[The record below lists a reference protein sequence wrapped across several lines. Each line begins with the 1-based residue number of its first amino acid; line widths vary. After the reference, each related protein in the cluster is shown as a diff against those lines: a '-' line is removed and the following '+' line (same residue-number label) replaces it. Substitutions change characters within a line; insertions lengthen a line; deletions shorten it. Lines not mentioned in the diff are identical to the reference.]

1 MMRHYS
7 LISGAFMLVAAG
19 AVVVP
24 QGGADG
30 QQAPGRASGGGAARE
45 TNAAA
50 VPVDNW
56 QPRKLPALPSGVTL
70 SLIRQGDSV
79 YHGKGGCN
87 TCHGQDSMGM
97 PNSGSALSLGLNF
110 IPQTPAAID
119 SLVTAG
125 IPEAIT
131 RPSIAMP
138 PRGLGQNMTPEEIRQ
153 VAAYVWAISQVRG
166 EPWPG
171 GHGTHGQDSVAAGA
185 RAQENP

>member
-1 MMRHYS
+1 MRRGT
-7 LISGAFMLVAAG
+7 LFSGALVLAAAC

-24 QGGADG
+24 HGGVEG

-45 TNAAA
+45 TNPNA

-56 QPRKLPALPSGVTL
+56 QPRTLPALPAGVTL
-70 SLIRQGDSV
+70 ALIRQGDSI

-87 TCHGQDSMGM
+87 SCHGQDAMGM

-110 IPQTPAAID
+110 IPDTPSAID

-125 IPEAIT
+125 IPEALT
-131 RPSIAMP
+131 RSSIAMP
-138 PRGLGQNMTPEEIRQ
+138 PRGLGQNLTPDEIRQ
-153 VAAYVWAISQVRG
+153 VAAYVWAISRVRG

-171 GHGTHGQDSVAAGA
+171 GHRTHGQDSVAAGA
-185 RAQENP
+185 RAPKNP